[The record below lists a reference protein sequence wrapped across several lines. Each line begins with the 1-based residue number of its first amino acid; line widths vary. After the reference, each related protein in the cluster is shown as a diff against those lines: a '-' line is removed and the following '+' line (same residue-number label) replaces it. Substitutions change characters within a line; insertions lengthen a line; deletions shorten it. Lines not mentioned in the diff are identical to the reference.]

1 MNTSQQPR
9 SARAIRESLDHPV
22 IDADGHFVE
31 FGPAL
36 AAFLE
41 EEGAD
46 PRETYRGA
54 TYSGGTPR
62 IERLAPEERDQ
73 GRAVRGP
80 WWPFPAE
87 NARDIATAML
97 PELLCERLPELGIDF
112 AILYPSRGLVFPHIP
127 DESTRRRACRAMNRY
142 SAEIFA
148 PLADRMT
155 PAAVIPLHTPEE
167 GIEALEH
174 AVCELRLKTA
184 VIPSYVERPV
194 PGSEKRVHN
203 VWFDSFGLD
212 SAHDYDPFWRR
223 AVELGVSLGSHS
235 ATMGIGFRR
244 SPSSY
249 VYNHIGHFAAAGEAL
264 AKSLLLGG
272 VTRCVSGLRLA
283 LLEGGVHWAVA
294 LLGDLISHWEKRN
307 FEAVQIYD
315 PAKINLAEIQRL
327 VANYGTRL
335 TARGSSTLS
344 AANFAGPGPYDD
356 FEQVGVAN
364 VEELAERFLPNFS
377 FGCEADDPMT
387 ATAFD
392 TARTPLGRPLRALF
406 SSDIGH
412 WDVPDMRVV
421 LVDAFEPVERG
432 WLTRDAFRDFTC
444 ANAVRFYTDTNPSFF
459 AGTSIEKAVSGYEP
473 RR

>member
-1 MNTSQQPR
+1 MRSSQATR
-9 SARAIRESLDHPV
+9 NAREIRESLDHPV

-31 FGPAL
+31 YGPAL
-36 AAFLE
+36 ASFLDA
-41 EEGAD
+41 EGAD

-62 IERLAPEERDQ
+62 IERLSPSERDQ

-97 PELLCERLPELGIDF
+97 PDLLHERMGELGIDF

-127 DESTRRRACRAMNRY
+127 DESTRRRACIAMNRY
-142 SAEIFA
+142 SAEIFG
-148 PLADRMT
+148 PLADRMA

-167 GIEALEH
+167 GVEALEH
-174 AVCELRLKTA
+174 AVLELGLKTA

-194 PGSEKRVHN
+194 PGSEVRAHN
-203 VWFDSFGLD
+203 VWFDTLGLD

-223 AVELGVSLGSHS
+223 AVELGVSLASHS

-244 SPSSY
+244 SHSNY
-249 VYNHIGHFAAAGEAL
+249 VHNHIGHFAAAGEAL

-272 VTRCVSGLRLA
+272 VTRRVPQLRLA

-307 FEAVQIYD
+307 IEAVQIYD
-315 PAKINLAEIQRL
+315 PRVIDLAEIERL
-327 VANYGTRL
+327 VAKYGSRL
-335 TARGSSTLS
+335 TARGPGALS
-344 AANFAGPGPYDD
+344 AASFAGPGPYDD
-356 FEQVGVAN
+356 FEHVGVASA
-364 VEELAERFLPNFS
+364 EALADRFLPNFY

-387 ATAFD
+387 AAAFD
-392 TARTPLGRPLRALF
+392 TARTPFGRPLRAMF

-412 WDVPDMRVV
+412 WDVPDMREV
-421 LVDAFEPVERG
+421 LVDAYEAVERA
-432 WLTRDAFRDFTC
+432 WLTRAAFRDFAF
-444 ANAVRFYTDTNPSFF
+444 ANAVRFYTDTNRDFF
-459 AGTSIEKAVSGYEP
+459 AGTAIEGAVSRY
-473 RR
+473 RLAR